1 MPKRFK
7 YDAFSYA
14 NCFVL
19 LCILCFWFSNLF
31 RETRVRKVQ
40 EEYAMRSGMVDSVN
54 RNGTN
59 ESGQQKGVGGGGGGG
74 RGGEDSGVPE
84 NARLSMRAGEGFAGT
99 SSSPFPTSASS
110 ASSASSVEL
119 MPTATSL
126 GDPDDISSTP
136 GSVVFRQSLRAALTG
151 DDSLPVGLQ
160 RTFSISG
167 GVAAAAAA
175 ATATTSAPPSVV
187 ASPPRSE
194 TATDKRNNTNN
205 QKQNSASPE
214 DASNLQFN
222 PLRKDGNL

>member
-1 MPKRFK
+1 MPKRFRF
-7 YDAFSYA
+7 DAFSYA

-19 LCILCFWFSNLF
+19 ICKLCFWFSNLF

-40 EEYAMRSGMVDSVN
+40 EEHAMRSGMVGSVN

-59 ESGQQKGVGGGGGGG
+59 ESGQQKGGGG
-74 RGGEDSGVPE
+74 RGGEDSGASE

-110 ASSASSVEL
+110 ASSVEL
-119 MPTATSL
+119 MPTAASL
-126 GDPDDISSTP
+126 GDADDISSTP

-160 RTFSISG
+160 RTFSLSG
-167 GVAAAAAA
+167 GVVAAAAA

-187 ASPPRSE
+187 VSPPRSE
-194 TATDKRNNTNN
+194 TATGKRNNTN

-214 DASNLQFN
+214 DTSNLQFN